1 MDFTNYL
8 ASKLVK
14 GTVGGFSY
22 PAPDKVYLALLTED
36 PTKSGF
42 TDSEVD
48 QASYTRKEITF
59 TTSGLNGESSNANKL
74 EWATATS
81 NWGNVSHVG
90 VMDSA
95 SAGFMLY
102 FTALDNPKD
111 ILSGDQFIINV
122 DQLKLTLT

>member
-8 ASKLVK
+8 ADKLIK
-14 GTVGGFSY
+14 ATVGDETFTA
-22 PAPDKVYLALLTED
+22 PAKPYLALFNED

-42 TDSEVD
+42 TTSEVD
-48 QASYTRKEITF
+48 QASYTRKEVTF
-59 TTSGLNGESSNANKL
+59 TTTGLNGESSNANKI
-74 EWATATS
+74 EWGTATS
-81 NWGNVSHVG
+81 NWGNVRYVG

-95 SAGFMLY
+95 SSGFMLY
-102 FTALDNPKD
+102 FTALDNPKE

>member
-22 PAPDKVYLALLTED
+22 PAPSKVYLALLTED

-42 TDSEVD
+42 TTNEVD
-48 QASYTRKEITF
+48 QASYTRKEVTF

-81 NWGNVSHVG
+81 NWGNVGYVG

-102 FTALDNPKD
+102 FTALDNAKE

>member
-42 TDSEVD
+42 TTSEVD
-48 QASYTRKEITF
+48 QASYTREEVTF
-59 TTSGLNGESSNANKL
+59 TTSGLTGESSNANKL
-74 EWATATS
+74 EWGTATS

-102 FTALDNPKD
+102 FTALDNPKE

-122 DQLKLTLT
+122 NQLQLTLT

>member
-22 PAPDKVYLALLTED
+22 PAPSKVYLALFTED

-48 QASYTRKEITF
+48 QASYTREEVTF

-74 EWATATS
+74 EWGTATS

-102 FTALDNPKD
+102 FTELDNPKD
-111 ILSGDQFIINV
+111 ILTGDQFIINV